1 MKTAEA
7 GPPRVL
13 HLHSTFNA
21 GGKEL
26 RAVRLMNAFG
36 NKLHH
41 TVVSAEADRMEAATR
56 LDKSIQVSF
65 PKDFPSL
72 KGKPTPGRL
81 QKIAKAMQ
89 GFDLILTYNWG
100 AMDAVMAH
108 TLFAQAL
115 SLPPLVHHEDGF
127 NADEIHKLKK
137 TRNWFRRIALGRT
150 ATLVVPSEKLE
161 GIALVDWQ
169 QPIGR
174 VTRIPN
180 GIPTRAY
187 AKKPK
192 PDAIRGVVKRKGEH
206 WVGTVAGLREVK
218 NLPRLV
224 RAFAPLPSEWQLVIL
239 GEGPERQA
247 IRDTADELGIAH
259 RVHLPGFVADP
270 SAAVGL
276 FDIFALSSD
285 SEQFPLSVVEGMAA
299 GLPISA
305 PDVGDVKHIVSEEN
319 LPYISP
325 SGNVER
331 LSENLFELASDRLL
345 RTKLGEANRQ
355 RALGEFDEKAMITAY
370 GRLYGRWLELEGLA
384 RETA

>member
-1 MKTAEA
+1 MVRT
-7 GPPRVL
+7 GTPRVL

-36 NKLHH
+36 KKLHH
-41 TVVSAEADRMEAATR
+41 TVVSAEPERMEAATR
-56 LDKSIQVSF
+56 LDRKVPVAF

-89 GFDLILTYNWG
+89 GYDLILTYNWG

-108 TLFAQAL
+108 TLFSQAM
-115 SLPPLVHHEDGF
+115 SLAPLVHHEDGF
-127 NADEIHKLKK
+127 NTDEIHKLKK

-150 ATLVVPSEKLE
+150 ATLMVPSETLE

-187 AKKPK
+187 AKKPR

-224 RAFAPLPSEWQLVIL
+224 RAFAPLPNEWQLVIL
-239 GEGPERQA
+239 GEGPEREA
-247 IRDTADELGIAH
+247 IRDAADGLGISH

-270 SAAVGL
+270 STAIGL

-299 GLPISA
+299 GLPIVA
-305 PDVGDVKHIVSEEN
+305 PDVGDVKNIVSEEN

-325 SGNVER
+325 AGSVEQ
-331 LSENLFELASDRLL
+331 LSENLFELAGDRLL

-355 RALGEFDEKAMITAY
+355 RALHEFDEAAMITAY
-370 GRLYGRWLELEGLA
+370 GRLYGRWLGIEGLA
-384 RETA
+384 RE